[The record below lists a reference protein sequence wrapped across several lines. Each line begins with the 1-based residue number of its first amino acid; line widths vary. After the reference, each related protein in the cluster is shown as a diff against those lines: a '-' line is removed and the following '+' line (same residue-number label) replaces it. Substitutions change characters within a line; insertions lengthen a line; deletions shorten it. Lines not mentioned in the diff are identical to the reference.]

1 MSGSSALRKL
11 LFAERDLGEQ
21 EHRGYHYLGSYEALL
36 HSAWIE
42 QPASVSPRSGF
53 TLASFCLFSSFMSCF
68 FMKRRNK
75 EKWWFGLFL
84 ITGVYY
90 SSVKAHKVN
99 NGLVGHQSGFFA
111 AGMGAIGS
119 TARLVLKS
127 GHRNANLSLLAL
139 FSSMMWYE
147 LGRFHL
153 WSEHVVEFRR
163 MSTPQRSYDLLNEY
177 VSPSLHI
184 EFLPYRSLQ

>member
-1 MSGSSALRKL
+1 MSSSPALRKL
-11 LFAERDLGEQ
+11 LFADREIGEQ
-21 EHRGYHYLGSYEALL
+21 EHRGYHYLGSYEVLL

-42 QPASVSPRSGF
+42 QPASVTPRSGLK
-53 TLASFCLFSSFMSCF
+53 LASLCLFSSFMSCF

-111 AGMGAIGS
+111 AGMGVIGS
-119 TARLVLKS
+119 TARIVLKS
-127 GHRNANLSLLAL
+127 GRRIANLSLLAM
-139 FSSMMWYE
+139 FSTMMWYE
-147 LGRFHL
+147 IGRFHL

-163 MSTPQRSYDLLNEY
+163 LSTPQRSYDLLSEY
-177 VSPSLHI
+177 VSPNFNI